1 MLIWVLQS
9 SHCFKIRL
17 AQHCGRRGANVSENE
32 GVRSEC
38 KKFGEIQDKWLLFQ
52 RFVTS
57 IVASILTP
65 MNATTGFHLCF
76 FKQQSG
82 ALTICMENPKIP
94 GRIQMERFIPVEIF
108 RKKSSTFRG
117 ITFFPVL
124 TETTEILCTICL
136 DYPCQASCRE
146 KVKNLPVFCKINGT
160 TQSRSC
166 FRCQTNTSTI

>member
-38 KKFGEIQDKWLLFQ
+38 KKFGENSRQMAPVSTICDEYCSFNPDTHE
-52 RFVTS
+52 RHYR
-57 IVASILTP
+57 
-65 MNATTGFHLCF
+65 FHLCF

>member
-108 RKKSSTFRG
+108 RKKVIRFE
-117 ITFFPVL
+117 VL
-124 TETTEILCTICL
+124 PFSRFYRNDRNFLYHL
-136 DYPCQASCRE
+136 FG
-146 KVKNLPVFCKINGT
+146 LPVPGFM
-160 TQSRSC
+160 SRESEK
-166 FRCQTNTSTI
+166 FTGIL